1 MWGAIIGDLA
11 GSTYEFGQL
20 KEISK
25 IEVKTLIKENS
36 FFSDDTILTISIL
49 EAILKNLKYEYN
61 LKKYVNFFRE
71 YKPNFSPYFSSPFS
85 PGFINWA
92 NSEYIGTS
100 IGNGAMMRISPVG
113 YLFNNEKEII
123 ENARLATIPSH
134 NSPEAIKSTTI
145 IAMIIYLSRCGYPKE
160 EIIKKLKLDFEYT
173 PFLKFNTTC
182 HETIDNSLYA
192 LFTSNTFE
200 ESIKKVISYG
210 GDTDT
215 NACIVGSM
223 AEALYGID
231 ENTIKEAKTKIP
243 EFFSKLLDEGYK
255 KVKKNVLNHI
265 STFFSNNF

>member
-20 KEISK
+20 KKISK
-25 IEVKTLIKENS
+25 IEVDTLIKENS

-49 EAILKNLKYEYN
+49 EAILKNLKYEDN
-61 LKKYVNFFRE
+61 LRKYVNFFRE
-71 YKPNFSPYFSSPFS
+71 YKPDFSPYFNSPFS
-85 PGFINWA
+85 PGFIKWA

-100 IGNGAMMRISPVG
+100 IGNGAMMRVSPIG
-113 YLFNNEKEII
+113 YLFDNEKDII

-134 NSPEAIKSTTI
+134 NSPEAINSATI
-145 IAMIIYLSRCGYPKE
+145 VAMIIYLSRCNYPKE
-160 EIIKKLKLDFEYT
+160 EIIKKLKLDFKYS

-182 HETIDNSLYA
+182 PETIDNSLYV
-192 LFTSNTFE
+192 LFTSNSFDE
-200 ESIKKVISYG
+200 AIKKVISYG

-231 ENTIKEAKTKIP
+231 ENIVEEAKTKIP
-243 EFFSKLLDEGYK
+243 EFFTKLLDEGYQR
-255 KVKKNVLNHI
+255 VKKMY
-265 STFFSNNF
+265 